1 MHFNWKKVLIVI
13 LDMALAVYLVLAMTS
28 FNNPDETAKLCT
40 KVSINIADENTNGF
54 LSAKEIKRIL
64 EKNKLYPLEKHMQNI
79 NPRDIEEVLKTSSF
93 VNTVQCYKTQTG
105 RVNIQMVQRLPVV
118 RVKADNG
125 DDYYVDEYGNI
136 MPNTTYASDL
146 VVATGNISKKYAQKV
161 LTRIG
166 NYLIHHPLWRSQIQ
180 QINVLADGTVEAVP
194 KVGDHVIYFGNPVNL
209 DKKFTRLEKF
219 YRYGLSH
226 AGWNKYSYI
235 SLEFNN
241 QIICKKRKL

>member
-1 MHFNWKKVLIVI
+1 MAFNLKKTIIVTV
-13 LDMALAVYLVLAMTS
+13 DFFLAVYLLLAITA
-28 FNNPDETAKLCT
+28 FNRPDELSNVCSE
-40 KVSINIADENTNGF
+40 VNIDIKDGVVKGF
-54 LSAKEIKRIL
+54 LNAGEVRSQLQRT
-64 EKNKLYPLEKHMQNI
+64 KLYPLGDPMDQI
-79 NPRDIEEVLKTSSF
+79 STRAIEEALRKNPIVED
-93 VNTVQCYKTQTG
+93 VQCYKTQTG